1 MKKALS
7 ILLSFLMI
15 LTVLPMAFVPAFAE
29 DDPPAPGIEW
39 SYDENTKTLTFTGAG
54 PMTDY
59 APNGNVMVPETPWSA
74 YADEAEAAVIGDGIT
89 SVGDYSFATFT
100 KLAQVTLAAT
110 VTSIGTGAF
119 TYCFELAEINLP
131 AGLTEIG
138 KGAFLFNKLSNV
150 AIPAGVTSL
159 DSVFSCNL
167 APLSITL
174 PEGLTSITDC
184 FDQTV
189 IENLTIPSTVTVFNS
204 NGDYE
209 VKILNVKNLVNN
221 SAAVAVSDSLA
232 STNGDN
238 VEDFFYIESMEYR
251 VNLSYLRT
259 GTPPSEEEMYPFY
272 VDFYN
277 RILGTNFSTYEEMMA
292 AFNNNEFTEEQLAR
306 IEEIENVMNI
316 TDAPLPSVKIYC
328 LQDSAEHEALR
339 ANGFPHYI
347 IDNGNALCEEP
358 VSMKCGDDLAWSI
371 EGDTLVITGKGAMY
385 DEYRGWLFYRNDVN
399 NVRFEEVGGAITY
412 IGAYA
417 LRGFGAFD
425 TVSLPAGVASFG
437 YGWLDD
443 DAVGTLHLPAG
454 FSCFDDSQSSSAFN
468 SYCNSISAYS
478 VEEGNAVYSS
488 DGGSLYG
495 RHYGQNWLLR
505 AAAAADTIRDDTD
518 VIGAYAFYNDA
529 SLTDVT
535 IPASVCELKV
545 DAFSSCK
552 NLSAVTIAPA
562 SHALNISLS
571 AFQYCGSLA
580 SFSVDAADTR
590 FAVQDG
596 VLYTKDMTKV
606 AAVPFA
612 ITELTLPATVTGIA
626 NPNSQSAY
634 SGGAGLR
641 KLTVM
646 NNEFDFGY
654 GSYSSTSAFTMAS
667 LQDHSAIEICG
678 NGGSTAE
685 TFAMKNG
692 FTFVA
697 LDGVT
702 IESVEFDIS
711 GVPAKAVVGTH
722 LSFGNWNITAV
733 ATYSDGSVKELSY
746 NNGNSDLRIYY
757 KYPGSNYWN
766 ENNWASLENGEGEYL
781 FEVRYGTFKQAF
793 TITVGQPDYH
803 FEFDTSTAVTVVEQY
818 TDSYQY
824 SDYTYNAGNILGVEL
839 YKVYDDPDLPRE
851 QMYIGNNVTV
861 RYSDD
866 KDWSNLMSEEPGVY
880 DVTFRFSEYA
890 LTAETTIQVTVVPGD
905 VTLVVDLSNVPTE
918 VEQFGSLTNADLGIV
933 AKLITAGGREY
944 DVSDRIH
951 FYSFTET
958 EENSGA
964 YDSVD
969 TSTVG
974 ARRINAY
981 LNLYQYGYMNDE
993 GYSRYAYVYKS
1004 FDPIYVQVVQ
1014 GEYDHIRIEVPE
1026 ELEIEKDYGVDLLN
1040 YVKAYK
1046 VYADNTEEEIA
1057 DKTGFR
1063 FEGYS
1068 ASGGTYTGHT
1078 TWMYSYGD
1086 VIEYTVT
1093 FADQTASMRVR
1104 CVQRVAYEITAT
1116 ADAVDAWPA
1125 RYLSRNEIGLTVT
1138 RTYNGETED
1147 ITDAVTLDFNYVS
1160 NPGSMTVRVYYRD
1173 PAVDNADRMIGE
1185 VNVIAKQLTT
1195 FEVRG
1200 LPASLTLDRYAF
1212 YDLSNVK
1219 IYAIKD
1225 GVETEID
1232 NTWFSFRMERNDGET
1247 TYAGFVDTQ
1256 VPGTGTLYV
1265 YGNYGSEYVP
1275 DSIVA
1280 NNGIPVT
1287 VEDAELVLEG
1297 AQTEVEQWG
1306 VYALTGEVYT
1316 RNLATGVLTPA
1327 VYESLDYRT
1336 STGVV
1341 NRFYTGNPG
1350 KYELTPYVYIQYLG
1364 NVDVTPITV
1373 TVVCTE
1379 HDLVPTEA
1387 VSATCTEPGSIAYW
1401 TCSVCEKIFADENGA
1416 TEITPADTVIP
1427 AGHALTEHPG
1437 AQATCTENGNLPYY
1451 ECENCGK
1458 FFVDGNAENEI
1469 VDHSE
1474 VILPAHHTL
1483 EAHPEKAAACT
1494 ENGNIA
1500 YWYCTACC
1508 KYFSDEAAEN
1518 EIALGDTVIPGGHA
1532 MEHHA
1537 AVPATCTENGN
1548 IEYWFCTVCRKYF
1561 TDAAGAT
1568 EISESAVSAGA
1579 LSHSWGAWTKLSD
1592 TEHQRVCANNPEHV
1606 EKAAHSWN
1614 GGSVTQQPTCTAKG
1628 VKTFTCTV
1636 CGATRTEEIATVGH
1650 KDDNKDGW
1658 CDFGCGTAMG
1668 TQPSNP
1674 GTPSQP
1680 SDSGKC
1686 KYCGETHTGFW
1697 GKIVQF
1703 FHNIA
1708 YFFRNLF
1715 RR

>member
-1 MKKALS
+1 MKKTLS
-7 ILLSFLMI
+7 ILLSILMI

-39 SYDENTKTLTFTGAG
+39 SYDENTKTLSFTGAG

-59 APNGNVMVPETPWSA
+59 APDGNVMVPETPWSA

-100 KLAQVTLAAT
+100 KLAQVTLPAT

-138 KGAFLFNKLSNV
+138 EGAFLFNKLTDV

-204 NGDYE
+204 NGDYA

-232 STNGDN
+232 STNGEN

-259 GTPPSEEEMYPFY
+259 GTPPSEEEMFPFY

-292 AFNNNEFTEEQLAR
+292 AFNNGDFTEEQLAR
-306 IEEIENVMNI
+306 IEEIESVMDI

-399 NVRFEEVGGAITY
+399 NIRFEEVSGAITY

-417 LRGFGAFD
+417 FRGFGELN
-425 TVSLPAGVASFG
+425 TVSLPAGVTAFG
-437 YGWLDD
+437 YGWLDGD
-443 DAVGTLHLPAG
+443 TVGTLHLPAG
-454 FSCFDDSQSSSAFN
+454 FTYFDDSQSSSAFN

-518 VIGAYAFYNDA
+518 VIGAYAFNYNTA
-529 SLTDVT
+529 VTNVT
-535 IPASVCELKV
+535 IPASVCELKT
-545 DAFSSCK
+545 DAFSSCR

-580 SFSVDAADTR
+580 SFSVDTADTR

-634 SGGAGLR
+634 GGGAGLR

-646 NNEFDFGY
+646 NSDFDFGY

-667 LQDHSAIEICG
+667 VQDPSTIEICG

-702 IESVEFDIS
+702 IESVEFDLS

-733 ATYSDGSVKELSY
+733 ATYSDGTVKNLSY
-746 NNGNSDLRIYY
+746 NGGYSDLKIYY
-757 KYPGSNYWN
+757 KYPGSNYWS
-766 ENNWASLENGEGEYL
+766 ENNWVPLEYGEGDYQ

-803 FEFDTSTAVTVVEQY
+803 YEFDTSEAVTEVEQY
-818 TDSYQY
+818 SNSSQY

-839 YKVYDDPDLPRE
+839 YKVYDDPDMPRE
-851 QMYIGNNVTV
+851 QMYIGSNVLV
-861 RYSDD
+861 RYGDD
-866 KDWSNLMSEEPGVY
+866 KDWSNLMGDDPGVY
-880 DVTFRFSEYA
+880 DVTFRYTEYA
-890 LTAETTIQVTVVPGD
+890 LTAEATIQVTVVPGD
-905 VTLVVDLSNVPTE
+905 VTLTVDFSNVPTE

-974 ARRINAY
+974 TRRINAY
-981 LNLYQYGYMNDE
+981 LNLYNYSYTNDN
-993 GYSRYAYVYKS
+993 GDYKYVTMYKN

-1026 ELEIEKDYGVDLLN
+1026 ELEIEKDYSVDLLP

-1046 VYADNTEEEIA
+1046 VYADHSEEEIA

-1063 FEGYS
+1063 FEGHS

-1104 CVQRVAYEITAT
+1104 CVQSIVYEITTT
-1116 ADAVDAWPA
+1116 ADVVDAWPE
-1125 RYLSRNEIGLTVT
+1125 RSLNKTDLGLTVT
-1138 RTYNGETED
+1138 RTKDGETTD
-1147 ITDAVTLDFNYVS
+1147 ITDDVLLYDTYVYE
-1160 NPGSMTVRVYYRD
+1160 PGSKTVSIYYTD
-1173 PAVDNADRMIGE
+1173 PEIGAQRLIGS
-1185 VNVIAKQLTT
+1185 VTVTVSRLTT

-1219 IYAIKD
+1219 IYATKD

-1247 TYAGFVDTQ
+1247 TYTGFVDTQ

-1306 VYALTGEVYT
+1306 TYTLTGEVYT

-1379 HDLVPTEA
+1379 HDLAPTEA
-1387 VSATCTEPGSIAYW
+1387 VSATCTEPGNVAYW
-1401 TCSVCEKIFADENGA
+1401 TCSVCEKIFADANGA
-1416 TEITPADTVIP
+1416 TEITLADTVIP

-1451 ECENCGK
+1451 ECERCGK

-1469 VDHSE
+1469 ADHSE

-1483 EAHPEKAAACT
+1483 EAHGAKPATCKE
-1494 ENGNIA
+1494 EGNIA
-1500 YWYCTACC
+1500 YWYCTACE
-1508 KYFSDEAAEN
+1508 KYFSDADAAN
-1518 EIALGDTVIPGGHA
+1518 EIALSDTVIAKLTAHTWDNGT
-1532 MEHHA
+1532 
-1537 AVPATCTENGN
+1537 VTKPATCGE
-1548 IEYWFCTVCRKYF
+1548 E
-1561 TDAAGAT
+1561 
-1568 EISESAVSAGA
+1568 
-1579 LSHSWGAWTKLSD
+1579 
-1592 TEHQRVCANNPEHV
+1592 
-1606 EKAAHSWN
+1606 
-1614 GGSVTQQPTCTAKG
+1614 G

-1636 CGATRTEEIATVGH
+1636 CGATRTEPIAKLTAHTWNGGSVTKAPTCTAKGVRTFTCTVCGATRTEEIAAVSH

-1668 TQPSNP
+1668 TEPSNP

-1680 SDSGKC
+1680 ADSGKC

-1697 GKIVQF
+1697 GRIVQF